1 MVEMEAVER
10 KRSRGGFLNMF
21 DWPGKSRKKLFSS
34 SSSSSK
40 LSEGSK
46 QEKQNA
52 QNPSKSWPSLVRLLN
67 DFSE

>member
-40 LSEGSK
+40 LSGNVYF
-46 QEKQNA
+46 NA
-52 QNPSKSWPSLVRLLN
+52 LSVLV
-67 DFSE
+67 